1 MNAAKDRKTNDM
13 RAYLEGTE
21 RQALINNLRYTEDMS
36 IKVSPPMIR
45 DIAAFAEK
53 HGVNKSEVIRA
64 CVNESLETLD
74 KRLTRAKR
82 NLAR

>member
-13 RAYLEGTE
+13 RAYLDGPE
-21 RQALINNLRYTEDMS
+21 RQALINNLRYSEDIS

-45 DIAAFAEK
+45 DIAAFAKK

-64 CVNESLETLD
+64 CVNEALPKLD
-74 KRLTRAKR
+74 RELTRK
-82 NLAR
+82 ARDLSH